1 MSRYAIVDKRGEP
14 YTYGG
19 KIITHTDRA
28 EMEWLFPNTRV
39 VRVTEGASLGPVLPL
54 PQHPRFVEQGIR
66 FPLDRSQ
73 FAGH

>member
-1 MSRYAIVDKRGEP
+1 MARYAIVDKRGEP
-14 YTYGG
+14 YTYQGA
-19 KIITHTDRA
+19 IITHTDRS

-39 VRVTEGASLGPVLPL
+39 VRVTDGASLGRVLPL
-54 PQHPRFVEQGIR
+54 PAHPRFREQGIR